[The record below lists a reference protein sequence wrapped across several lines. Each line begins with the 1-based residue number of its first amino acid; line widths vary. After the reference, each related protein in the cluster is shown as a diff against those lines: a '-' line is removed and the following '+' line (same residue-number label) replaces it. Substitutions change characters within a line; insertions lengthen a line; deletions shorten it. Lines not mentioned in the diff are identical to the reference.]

1 MKGEEIYLL
10 QEQDPESRT
19 SISQSVT
26 TIIKR
31 HSGRQESE
39 GEGRVTSEVSE
50 AEAGPDTARRATE
63 EAEAG
68 AGDTEAEAHSEDP
81 AQVETVG
88 AASSLQ
94 LRCSCFPYLN
104 IFKLKK

>member
-50 AEAGPDTARRATE
+50 AEAGPDTASRDTE
-63 EAEAG
+63 EAG

>member
-1 MKGEEIYLL
+1 M
-10 QEQDPESRT
+10 
-19 SISQSVT
+19 
-26 TIIKR
+26 
-31 HSGRQESE
+31 
-39 GEGRVTSEVSE
+39 SE
-50 AEAGPDTARRATE
+50 AEAGPDTASRETE
-63 EAEAG
+63 EAG
-68 AGDTEAEAHSEDP
+68 AGAHSEDP

>member
-1 MKGEEIYLL
+1 MTCEM
-10 QEQDPESRT
+10 
-19 SISQSVT
+19 
-26 TIIKR
+26 
-31 HSGRQESE
+31 
-39 GEGRVTSEVSE
+39 SE
-50 AEAGPDTARRATE
+50 AEAGPDTASRGTE
-63 EAEAG
+63 EAGAG
-68 AGDTEAEAHSEDP
+68 AGDTEAGAHSEDP

>member
-1 MKGEEIYLL
+1 M
-10 QEQDPESRT
+10 
-19 SISQSVT
+19 
-26 TIIKR
+26 
-31 HSGRQESE
+31 
-39 GEGRVTSEVSE
+39 TSEVSE
-50 AEAGPDTARRATE
+50 AEAGPDTASRDTE

>member
-1 MKGEEIYLL
+1 M
-10 QEQDPESRT
+10 
-19 SISQSVT
+19 T

-50 AEAGPDTARRATE
+50 AEAGPDTASGETE
-63 EAEAG
+63 EAG